1 MMTSKFSQVSVSL
14 GVLLVFAAVGCGG
27 SGSTSTAPPVEGIKP
42 APDAPFGGLG
52 NPYNEDDKKAAAKKK
67 G

>member
-1 MMTSKFSQVSVSL
+1 MILRRLSWSLASVIPF
-14 GVLLVFAAVGCGG
+14 LVFVAIGCGG
-27 SGSTSTAPPVEGIKP
+27 SGSSDTPPPVEGVKP

-52 NPYNEDDKKAAAKKK
+52 NPYNEAEKKTAKKK